1 MNNVLLFLATIIISA
16 HVQAEIIDGENVNQ
30 LDHPEVFGLKLNSQ
44 DSDNNESE
52 AVCTSFLVTPN
63 LLLTA
68 AHCLQN
74 TSSISLIA
82 NGSNLNIRQKGL
94 EVESDHFESHPKFEL
109 PTNGMSQLDRQKN
122 VANDIG
128 YILLRQPV
136 VGITPLPVY
145 VSKDAPSKML
155 LNHAEVT
162 LVGYGASRFIGI
174 HGDYSNQNLLIKKQG
189 KKEIS
194 SVLSNYILLSGEA
207 YGALPGDSGGPE
219 MVNINGITQVAAIN
233 HGMQGLAG
241 NDREYGSTIGTLLTP
256 ENLCWVVSSSK
267 VQIPGVDCSKK

>member
-1 MNNVLLFLATIIISA
+1 MNNVLIFFATILFSIHA
-16 HVQAEIIDGENVNQ
+16 QAEIIDGENVNQ

-52 AVCTSFLVTPN
+52 GVCTSFLVTPN

-74 TSSISLIA
+74 TSSVSLIA
-82 NGSNLNIRQKGL
+82 NGSNLNIRQKGI
-94 EVESDHFESHPKFEL
+94 EVESDHFESHPQFEL
-109 PTNGMSQLDRQKN
+109 PRDGMSQFDRQKN

-128 YILLRQPV
+128 YILLSKPV
-136 VGITPLPVY
+136 VGISPLPVY

-155 LNHAEVT
+155 LNKAEVT

-174 HGDYSNQNLLIKKQG
+174 HGDYSSQNLLIKKQG

-194 SVLSNYILLSGEA
+194 SIFDNYVLLLGKT

-219 MVNINGITQVAAIN
+219 IINLNGITQVVAIN

-256 ENLCWVVSSSK
+256 ENLCWVVTSSK
-267 VQIPGVDCSKK
+267 IQIPGVDCSKK